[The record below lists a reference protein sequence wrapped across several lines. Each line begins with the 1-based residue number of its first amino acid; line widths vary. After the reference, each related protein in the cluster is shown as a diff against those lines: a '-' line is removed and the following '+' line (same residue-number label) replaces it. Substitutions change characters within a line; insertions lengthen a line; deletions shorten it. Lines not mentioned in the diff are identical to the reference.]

1 MDANTPATPPT
12 EPIPETPP
20 TQQTDTSTP
29 APAPTP
35 APTPAPAPT
44 SAPTPA
50 PAPTSAPAPPIPDRS
65 AVQDSGRTPTRP
77 TGPNAS
83 PIVLGLVAVVLGTLI
98 IANETMTW
106 SVDWSGLGPGAI
118 VVIGVVL
125 LVIGAI
131 GLARRR
137 DDV

>member
-1 MDANTPATPPT
+1 MDA
-12 EPIPETPP
+12 
-20 TQQTDTSTP
+20 STP
-29 APAPTP
+29 TTPSSRDDNRIQDKAASPA
-35 APTPAPAPT
+35 
-44 SAPTPA
+44 
-50 PAPTSAPAPPIPDRS
+50 
-65 AVQDSGRTPTRP
+65 RP
-77 TGPNAS
+77 SGPNAS
-83 PIVLGLVAVVLGTLI
+83 PIVLGLVALVFGTLI

>member
-12 EPIPETPP
+12 QPTPTPTPTPP
-20 TQQTDTSTP
+20 
-29 APAPTP
+29 A
-35 APTPAPAPT
+35 
-44 SAPTPA
+44 
-50 PAPTSAPAPPIPDRS
+50 PDRS
-65 AVQDSGRTPTRP
+65 AVQDNGGTPTHP

-83 PIVLGLVAVVLGTLI
+83 PIALGLVAVVLGTLI

-118 VVIGVVL
+118 VVVGVVL
-125 LVIGAI
+125 LVVGAI
-131 GLARRR
+131 GLVRRH